1 MNQKTMQKKVKSVEH
16 DASKTCLKK
25 EQPHC
30 LIKEINNVIIEIKC
44 CNVTYLYNEY
54 SSKIKVSLIECG

>member
-1 MNQKTMQKKVKSVEH
+1 MKENVKSVED